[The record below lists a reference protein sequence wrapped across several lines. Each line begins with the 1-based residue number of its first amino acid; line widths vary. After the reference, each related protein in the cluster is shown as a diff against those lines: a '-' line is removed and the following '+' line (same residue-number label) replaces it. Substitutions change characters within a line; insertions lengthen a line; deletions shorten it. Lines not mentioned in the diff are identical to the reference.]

1 MEKELLLLR
10 KLHTNPE
17 LSQRDMA
24 KATGISLGGINTLIK
39 ELAKN
44 GTINIEKSTHKTMN
58 YSLTS
63 LGLSKK
69 AESMY
74 RYVIEAY
81 SFLKKLSLKLDDIL
95 KSTCRKGCVL
105 VLFGYRDELYEY
117 IEEELIE
124 KGWQFKPAVTLNE
137 IRLLSEK
144 HELLVV
150 VWQPENINII
160 KNIELSYVNL
170 LDSI

>member
-17 LSQRDMA
+17 LTQRDMA
-24 KATGISLGGINTLIK
+24 KAIGISLGGINTLIK
-39 ELAKN
+39 ELAKK
-44 GTINIEKSTHKTMN
+44 GTIIVKKSTNKTMN

-63 LGLSKK
+63 LGLSQK

-74 RYVIEAY
+74 RYIIEAY
-81 SFLKKLSLKLDDIL
+81 SFLKKLSVTLDEIL
-95 KSTCRKGCVL
+95 QYSFRKGYML
-105 VLFGYRDELYEY
+105 VLFGYKDELYEY
-117 IEEELIE
+117 IEAELVE
-124 KGWQFKPAVTLNE
+124 KGGQFKFAVNLND
-137 IRLLSEK
+137 IRLLSDK
-144 HELLVV
+144 NKLLVV

-160 KNIELSYVNL
+160 KDIELSYVNL